1 MPGLFS
7 MESNEKETENILM
20 NCFYQLG
27 RTSVVGTHLSEA
39 LKFMIREKEFRFL
52 LQF

>member
-1 MPGLFS
+1 
-7 MESNEKETENILM
+7 MESNGKETENILM
-20 NCFYQLG
+20 NISYCIYHLG
-27 RTSVVGTHLSEA
+27 RTSVVGTHFSEA